1 MTRRFSSRE
10 LSFLRNKIPVER
22 VIVSFLSLQHRR
34 DSSKLR
40 FACPLCGGF
49 DTSIQARTNLA
60 RCFSCKR
67 NFNPIEIVM
76 AHLNLG
82 FAESADWLKDRDAGS
97 VIETPVA
104 SEKAR
109 SSPSSIGGILSG
121 MFLPPCP
128 ASPETTPAIIL
139 ERLAVLEI
147 KIEKLLTLIEK
158 LAASPHR

>member
-10 LSFLRNKIPVER
+10 LSFLRNGIPVEQ

-34 DSSKLR
+34 DSGRLR

-49 DTSIQARTNLA
+49 DTSIQAKTNLA

-76 AHLNLG
+76 AHLSLG
-82 FAESADWLKDRDAGS
+82 FVESADWLKDRDAGS
-97 VIETPVA
+97 VIETPAA
-104 SEKAR
+104 SERAK

-128 ASPETTPAIIL
+128 PTPETTPAIVL
-139 ERLAVLEI
+139 ERLAILDS
-147 KIEKLLTLIEK
+147 KLEKLFTLIEK
-158 LAASPHR
+158 LAASPRR